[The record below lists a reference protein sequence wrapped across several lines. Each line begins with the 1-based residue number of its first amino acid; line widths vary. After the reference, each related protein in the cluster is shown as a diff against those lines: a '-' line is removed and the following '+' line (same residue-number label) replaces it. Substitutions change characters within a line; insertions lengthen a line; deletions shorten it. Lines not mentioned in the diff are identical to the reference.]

1 MPLFL
6 LSALFNVR
14 RWASA
19 GLSWLTASATH
30 ILAVALACAVV
41 WGALEHRGKVKWQG
55 QARGAIAGREADRAG
70 YVAAQAEAGRLA
82 LAAKQATGA
91 RYSALAGKVD
101 HDAQIA
107 LIDADR
113 RTVDYIA
120 HNRLRPANGS
130 AGGASGNSVSAAPDH
145 STQGGNRPGAEALVA
160 VSADDVR
167 ICSVNTTRL
176 EAVRTWAIGLGE

>member
-82 LAAKQATGA
+82 LAAKQATEA
-91 RYSALAGKVD
+91 RYSALAERTD

-113 RTVDYIA
+113 RTADYIA
-120 HNRLRPANGS
+120 GHRLLDKAVNRSTRDP
-130 AGGASGNSVSAAPDH
+130 VSPAPDH
-145 STQGGNRPGAEALVA
+145 GTQGSNRPGDASLVA